1 MCPFIFCP
9 PCVQNNTIPW
19 ITTSGL
25 KMLYRRGL
33 IDMDD
38 SSSWLWFM
46 IVVATVLMTALVVK
60 SRSRNW
66 KISIWFFVLGV
77 TQNRIRSGEERVVPS
92 PMWTKRITE
101 HDWDWSE
108 PLNIIKHVTRESGD
122 QRQRFYL
129 DLTVLRFWSW
139 LSRPPTHFQSQE
151 KSRMVP
157 FQASLK
163 HLKDAVWFDC
173 KLATNRYHT
182 LHVTNAKVLQH
193 IIQW

>member
-46 IVVATVLMTALVVK
+46 IVVAAVLMTALVVK

-77 TQNRIRSGEERVVPS
+77 THSRIRSGEERVVPS
-92 PMWTKRITE
+92 PMWTKRINWAWLGLERATE
-101 HDWDWSE
+101 YYQTCHKRKWRTETEILSGSHSTPIPIMTSPSSTPFPKSGE
-108 PLNIIKHVTRESGD
+108 ISTRP
-122 QRQRFYL
+122 
-129 DLTVLRFWSW
+129 TVLQCQAPLSKGLRF
-139 LSRPPTHFQSQE
+139 R
-151 KSRMVP
+151 
-157 FQASLK
+157 
-163 HLKDAVWFDC
+163 
-173 KLATNRYHT
+173 
-182 LHVTNAKVLQH
+182 
-193 IIQW
+193 